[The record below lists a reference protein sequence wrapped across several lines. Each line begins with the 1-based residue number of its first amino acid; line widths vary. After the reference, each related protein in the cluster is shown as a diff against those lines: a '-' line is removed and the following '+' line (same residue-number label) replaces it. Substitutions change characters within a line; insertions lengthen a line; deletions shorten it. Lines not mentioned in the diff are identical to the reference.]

1 MILQLKVKHEN
12 CTGIKQKPLICQD
25 TVITV
30 FNVFGDTMAY
40 QDRQL

>member
-1 MILQLKVKHEN
+1 MKIAQELSKNLLIV
-12 CTGIKQKPLICQD
+12 ICQD